1 MIGEQVT
8 HDEVPRDHEEDID
21 TDESTA
27 ESGHTP
33 ACLGTHTGVAEHE
46 SDGCV

>member
-21 TDESTA
+21 TDES
-27 ESGHTP
+27 P
-33 ACLGTHTGVAEHE
+33 GVAEHE